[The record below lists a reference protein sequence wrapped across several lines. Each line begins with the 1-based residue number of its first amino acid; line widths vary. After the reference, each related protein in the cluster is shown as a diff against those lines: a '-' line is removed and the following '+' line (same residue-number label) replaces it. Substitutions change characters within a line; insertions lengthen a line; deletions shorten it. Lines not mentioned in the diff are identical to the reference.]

1 MMDSKIQI
9 QEEINRTK
17 ELMDVLSE
25 QRTMT
30 VNGVKVTREEYY
42 DYILRNY
49 MHIRAKSGTFGEEYE
64 YNESYTE
71 DLTDE
76 EKELYCKL
84 LSDEFLV
91 TYDIFDTEPFEGD
104 ATC

>member
-1 MMDSKIQI
+1 MNNLNEQI
-9 QEEINRTK
+9 LRAK
-17 ELMDVLSE
+17 ELMGILSE
-25 QRTMT
+25 QRTMR
-30 VNGVKVTREEYY
+30 VNGIKVTREEYY

-49 MHIRAKSGTFGEEYE
+49 LHITTKPGTFGKEYE
-64 YNESYTE
+64 YRESYIE

>member
-1 MMDSKIQI
+1 MDILNEQI
-9 QEEINRTK
+9 VRAK
-17 ELMDVLSE
+17 ELMGILRE

-49 MHIRAKSGTFGEEYE
+49 MHIEAKPGTFGEEYE

-76 EKELYCKL
+76 EKTQYCKL
-84 LSDEFLV
+84 LSAEFLV
-91 TYDIFDTEPFEGD
+91 TYDVFDTEPFEGD
-104 ATC
+104 TTC